1 MSELLKNTSVII
13 RSSGERTE
21 GLCRYA
27 IEKNGVPKE
36 NIHLIKNEKPFSRA
50 LKKGYELAIEL
61 NKPYTFF
68 IDADMVVMEDSL
80 PMMLQIAERLPTNTF
95 FINPLAY
102 DCFSETIL
110 PNGPHLYRTKY
121 LPEALKHIPTEQE
134 SKRPETYTTKQM
146 YKNGYQIV
154 YLDIPTAYHEFEQ
167 YYKDIFGRVV
177 NKMQKAGPARH
188 IRAQMG
194 RVKGEYEKDNYVI
207 KKAVDFADNNHAAFN
222 LSAGEFDNVFA
233 KQCDIEEKKPIEE
246 KDFDILFT
254 RMNHQSRSYVLGGY
268 TVQLLNNAEEKQSV
282 FKRIIRRLI

>member
-1 MSELLKNTSVII
+1 
-13 RSSGERTE
+13 
-21 GLCRYA
+21 
-27 IEKNGVPKE
+27 
-36 NIHLIKNEKPFSRA
+36 
-50 LKKGYELAIEL
+50 
-61 NKPYTFF
+61 
-68 IDADMVVMEDSL
+68 
-80 PMMLQIAERLPTNTF
+80 
-95 FINPLAY
+95 
-102 DCFSETIL
+102 
-110 PNGPHLYRTKY
+110 
-121 LPEALKHIPTEQE
+121 
-134 SKRPETYTTKQM
+134 
-146 YKNGYQIV
+146 
-154 YLDIPTAYHEFEQ
+154 
-167 YYKDIFGRVV
+167 
-177 NKMQKAGPARH
+177 MQKAGPARH